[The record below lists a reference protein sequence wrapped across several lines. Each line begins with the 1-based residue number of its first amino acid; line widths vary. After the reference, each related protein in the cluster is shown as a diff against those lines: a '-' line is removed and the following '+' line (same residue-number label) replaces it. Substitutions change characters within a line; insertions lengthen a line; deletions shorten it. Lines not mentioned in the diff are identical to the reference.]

1 MIPSDFTI
9 MSNIN
14 LSNYGVNRHGVIW
27 TCFRDRVLPSKFHR
41 DGYLFVRLIDDFGVY
56 KNYYIHRLVLV
67 TFNPVPNMNELQ
79 VDHIDGN
86 KQNNHINNLRWAT
99 NLENAHYAMQTGLMK
114 HNVFKS
120 DQEVHGI
127 CRLLEAGVGCTEL
140 SRISGYSVDAIEAI
154 KYGRNWTHISQLYQI
169 PKQHKRIVT
178 PEHKVH
184 EICELFVNGTPISEI
199 AKLTNIDIQLV
210 RRICNGRNFRH
221 ISEKY
226 F

>member
-9 MSNIN
+9 MSSIN

-27 TCFRDRVLPSKFHR
+27 TCFRDRVLTSKFHR
-41 DGYLFVRLIDDFGVY
+41 DGYLFVRLLDDFGIS
-56 KNYYIHRLVLV
+56 KNYYVHRLVLM
-67 TFNPVPNMNELQ
+67 TFNPVLNMNNLQ

-86 KQNNHINNLRWAT
+86 KQNNRIDNLRWVT

-114 HNVFKS
+114 HNVFES
-120 DQEVHGI
+120 DQEVRDI
-127 CRLLEAGVGCTEL
+127 CSFLEAGVGCTEL

-154 KYGRNWTHISQLYQI
+154 KYGKNWTHISQSYQF
-169 PKQHKRIVT
+169 PKKRERNVT
-178 PEHKVH
+178 SEDNVH
-184 EICELFVNGTPISEI
+184 RICELFVSGTPIREI
-199 AKLTNIDIQLV
+199 AMMTNIDIVLV
-210 RRICNGRNFRH
+210 KRICDGRNFRH

>member
-27 TCFRDRVLPSKFHR
+27 TCFRDRVLTSKFHR
-41 DGYLFVRLIDDFGVY
+41 DGYLFVRLIDDFGVS
-56 KNYYIHRLVLV
+56 KNYYIHRLVLA

-99 NLENAHYAMQTGLMK
+99 NLENAHYAMKTGLMK
-114 HNVFKS
+114 HNVFES

-127 CRLLEAGVGCTEL
+127 CSFLEAGVGCTEL

-154 KYGRNWTHISQLYQI
+154 RYGKNWTHISQSYQI
-169 PKQHKRIVT
+169 PKQRNRIVT

-199 AKLTNIDIQLV
+199 AKLTNIDIELV